1 VAGYEYISVAMVGI
15 SGSHPD
21 RMGMRTLLPTA
32 RLPSIGF
39 AIPTVISPDPDMLAA
54 WSNRSV
60 LFDRNRRPE
69 LDHQICR
76 LSRANPDGDSQQRS
90 Y

>member
-1 VAGYEYISVAMVGI
+1 VACYKYIPVATVGI

-21 RMGMRTLLPTA
+21 GMGTRTLLPTA
-32 RLPSIGF
+32 RLPGIGV
-39 AIPTVISPDPDMLAA
+39 AIPTVISPDPDVLAA
-54 WSNRSV
+54 WSGVSV

-76 LSRANPDGDSQQRS
+76 LSRANSDGDSQQRS